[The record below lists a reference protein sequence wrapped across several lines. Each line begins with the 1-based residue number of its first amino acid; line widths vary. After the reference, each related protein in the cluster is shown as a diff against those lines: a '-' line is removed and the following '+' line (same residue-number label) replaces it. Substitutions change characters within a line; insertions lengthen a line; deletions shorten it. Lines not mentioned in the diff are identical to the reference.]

1 MLCYSAHKLLKC
13 CALEH
18 LLAASSGLRA
28 ERSWLRAA
36 LRAQRNP
43 RARHGVDRALYLAD
57 RGRGIMRIPRVVE
70 RAASVI
76 KWAARGMKRAA
87 GVKERETRA
96 ASGLRTRGMDWAAR
110 GIWRTVG
117 AASS

>member
-1 MLCYSAHKLLKC
+1 MG
-13 CALEH
+13 CAQKGAGSRVIESPAEPAR
-18 LLAASSGLRA
+18 AASS
-28 ERSWLRAA
+28 
-36 LRAQRNP
+36 
-43 RARHGVDRALYLAD
+43 DRALYLAD

-87 GVKERETRA
+87 GGKERETRA
-96 ASGLRTRGMDWAAR
+96 ASGLRTRGMAWAAR